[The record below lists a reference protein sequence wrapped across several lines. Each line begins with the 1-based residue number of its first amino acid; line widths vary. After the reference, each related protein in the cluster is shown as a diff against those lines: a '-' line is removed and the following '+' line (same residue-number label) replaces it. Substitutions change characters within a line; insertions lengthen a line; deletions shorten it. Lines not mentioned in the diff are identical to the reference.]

1 MIFNDKKK
9 EVNGKRIVPFFFAE
23 ACNIL
28 PIGSTPAPV
37 LILHNTYQVTEVLP
51 VNN

>member
-1 MIFNDKKK
+1 MIFIDKKK
-9 EVNGKRIVPFFFAE
+9 EANGKRIVPFFFAE

-37 LILHNTYQVTEVLP
+37 LSLYNTYSVTQVLP
-51 VNN
+51 VKK